1 MFPVAPVL
9 HDIVPP
15 MQPVA
20 VKVASSPSQQIVRS
34 VVIEGFVGAG
44 NKSTFTELE
53 ASDVPQIV
61 VHVAVYVPAPT
72 SFVSP
77 VPPADHVIVP
87 PVHPVA
93 VNVALSV
100 PHTSVLF
107 EDMLG
112 AAGFAPVLIVMVFDA
127 SDVPQVVVHMAVYV
141 PAPTS
146 FVRPVPPADHVIV
159 PPVHPVAVNVALS
172 VPHTSVLFEDML
184 GAAGFAPVLID
195 TELDATDVPQVVVHV
210 AVYVPAPTSF
220 VSPVPPADHVIVP
233 PVHPVAVSVAFS
245 VPHTSVLLEDMLGA
259 TGDGP
264 FSITIL
270 FEFPDFPQ
278 KFSQYA
284 VYVPSPT
291 LILAVVAPV
300 LHLSVPVAHAL
311 AVNVALS
318 VPQITN
324 GPPVIVG
331 AVGLLNFSIVIG
343 VELSLTPQLVVHVA
357 V

>member
-15 MQPVA
+15 TQPVA

-34 VVIEGFVGAG
+34 VLIEGFVGAG

-93 VNVALSV
+93 VSVAFSV

-107 EDMLG
+107 EVMFG
-112 AAGFAPVLIVMVFDA
+112 AV
-127 SDVPQVVVHMAVYV
+127 
-141 PAPTS
+141 
-146 FVRPVPPADHVIV
+146 
-159 PPVHPVAVNVALS
+159 
-172 VPHTSVLFEDML
+172 
-184 GAAGFAPVLID
+184 GFAPVLID

-220 VSPVPPADHVIVP
+220 ISPVPPADHVIVP

-324 GPPVIVG
+324 GPPVMVG

>member
-1 MFPVAPVL
+1 M
-9 HDIVPP
+9 
-15 MQPVA
+15 
-20 VKVASSPSQQIVRS
+20 
-34 VVIEGFVGAG
+34 
-44 NKSTFTELE
+44 
-53 ASDVPQIV
+53 
-61 VHVAVYVPAPT
+61 
-72 SFVSP
+72 
-77 VPPADHVIVP
+77 
-87 PVHPVA
+87 
-93 VNVALSV
+93 
-100 PHTSVLF
+100 
-107 EDMLG
+107 
-112 AAGFAPVLIVMVFDA
+112 
-127 SDVPQVVVHMAVYV
+127 
-141 PAPTS
+141 
-146 FVRPVPPADHVIV
+146 
-159 PPVHPVAVNVALS
+159 
-172 VPHTSVLFEDML
+172 
-184 GAAGFAPVLID
+184 
-195 TELDATDVPQVVVHV
+195 
-210 AVYVPAPTSF
+210 YVPAPTSF

-245 VPHTSVLLEDMLGA
+245 VPHTSVLFEDMLGA

-324 GPPVIVG
+324 GPPVMVG